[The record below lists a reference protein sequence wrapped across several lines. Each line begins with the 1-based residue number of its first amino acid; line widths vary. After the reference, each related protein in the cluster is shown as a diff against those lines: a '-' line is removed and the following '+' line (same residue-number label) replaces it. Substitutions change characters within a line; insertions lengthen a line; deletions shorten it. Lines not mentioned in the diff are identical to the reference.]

1 MFVEHLLSVRIETD
15 RVVAALND
23 VGISGHRKGGLPLN
37 IIPRLNADW
46 EDCVTRLTPEML
58 INAYAQGY
66 FPMAEPDEGDQ
77 IYWWLPETRAL
88 LPIEGFHIP
97 RRLAR
102 TLRQGR
108 FEVRRNADFEAI
120 IRACAD
126 RDETWLSE
134 ELIQVFL
141 ELHRL
146 EWAHCVG
153 VYHGEE
159 LCGGVYGLA
168 LGRAFFAES
177 MFHTR
182 RDASKVALA
191 GLVDWL
197 ADADFIL
204 LDIQFMT
211 EHLKQFGAY
220 EVDADE
226 YDKLLASA
234 ISADTAFD

>member
-1 MFVEHLLSVRIETD
+1 M
-15 RVVAALND
+15 
-23 VGISGHRKGGLPLN
+23 
-37 IIPRLNADW
+37 
-46 EDCVTRLTPEML
+46 TRLTPEMM

-66 FPMAEPDEGDQ
+66 FPMAEPDEGGQ

-88 LPIEGFHIP
+88 LPISGFHVP

-108 FEVRRNADFEAI
+108 FEIRRNVDFEAI

-126 RDETWLSE
+126 REETWLSE
-134 ELIQVFL
+134 ELIGVFL

-146 EWAHCVG
+146 GWAHSVG
-153 VYHGEE
+153 AYHGNE

-177 MFHTR
+177 MYHTR

-197 ADADFIL
+197 ADADFTL
-204 LDIQFMT
+204 LDVQFMT
-211 EHLKQFGAY
+211 EHLRQFGAY
-220 EVDADE
+220 EVDSDA
-226 YDKLLASA
+226 YDGLLSAA
-234 ISADTAFD
+234 ISSDTAFD